1 MVVVTCSHDVARV
14 VVNWSKVM
22 IISTSRCD
30 RASHIQC
37 KSRGIVYIY
46 LKAITH
52 LFSSHI
58 S

>member
-30 RASHIQC
+30 RGHTSNVSLGELYTFI
-37 KSRGIVYIY
+37 
-46 LKAITH
+46 
-52 LFSSHI
+52 
-58 S
+58 